1 MKMLIVIFLAGSL
14 CLPSG
19 LAYGQRSIDIFDE
32 IPDNF
37 RDPIIAMEN
46 EKGLLMSFRQF
57 KKGKFVEASEREKR
71 TLMTTMLLGSGTLL
85 YNYFL
90 KEYPDFSP
98 VVLQPNGFTRS
109 SFKIKYVLGHGEI
122 FVMRLMHGLASSGA
136 MAAEDPKNYALV
148 YAFDFDDEKEMT
160 DIKNTLIQILE
171 ENEIQY
177 QMLDKP

>member
-1 MKMLIVIFLAGSL
+1 MKTLIVFFLAGCL

-71 TLMTTMLLGSGTLL
+71 TL
-85 YNYFL
+85 
-90 KEYPDFSP
+90 
-98 VVLQPNGFTRS
+98 
-109 SFKIKYVLGHGEI
+109 
-122 FVMRLMHGLASSGA
+122 
-136 MAAEDPKNYALV
+136 
-148 YAFDFDDEKEMT
+148 
-160 DIKNTLIQILE
+160 IL
-171 ENEIQY
+171 
-177 QMLDKP
+177 